1 MVVSFNIDG
10 YRGVD
15 SSARENFHPRT
26 GDRDAATTFL
36 KPQGITIYG
45 NDPSSNSYS
54 NLKDLRKIT
63 KGYSDLQIHSGLL
76 DFSQAD
82 ILSNTV
88 DSHTS
93 NGMHGNGFRIR
104 WKFSGTP
111 HDKTS
116 VLFNQYNPRALVDS
130 MQEGYGDNWKIEIF
144 KGTHYNNKDRY
155 RRTYARND
163 IIKAT
168 RCRIG
173 STLYSRP
180 TLNEDLDPD
189 NHFTSVQMHGPG
201 FETVFLNDAI
211 IPSAGVENGT
221 GFFHE
226 KGKNWYAYVRSLQM
240 LSCLI
245 YLEVLYYRLLN
256 LDMQI

>member
-1 MVVSFNIDG
+1 MLSYVKQNILKHPQEPLVVSNIDG

-15 SSARENFHPRT
+15 SSACNPYPRT

-54 NLKDLRKIT
+54 NLKILRKIT
-63 KGYSDLQIHSGLL
+63 KGYSDLQLHSGLL

-116 VLFNQYNPRALVDS
+116 VLFNQFNPRALVDS
-130 MQEGYGDNWKIEIF
+130 MQEGYGDNWKIETF
-144 KGTHYNNKDRY
+144 QGTTYNNKDRY
-155 RRTYARND
+155 RRTYARERYNQGID
-163 IIKAT
+163 PVQD
-168 RCRIG
+168 RFHF
-173 STLYSRP
+173 YSRP
-180 TLNEDLDPD
+180 TLNEIS
-189 NHFTSVQMHGPG
+189 T
-201 FETVFLNDAI
+201 
-211 IPSAGVENGT
+211 PSSILHLFKCTAPAL
-221 GFFHE
+221 
-226 KGKNWYAYVRSLQM
+226 K
-240 LSCLI
+240 
-245 YLEVLYYRLLN
+245 LYF
-256 LDMQI
+256 